1 MTAVAILA
9 DLDKGLWRGLQLVR
23 MRELAKAPTA
33 ALGSDLA
40 PLPNFARLTMVAAAI
55 DVIERAA

>member
-1 MTAVAILA
+1 MDERSWEGLPVAILG

-23 MRELAKAPTA
+23 LRELAKAPAA

-40 PLPNFARLTMVAAAI
+40 SLPNFARPWSQPQ
-55 DVIERAA
+55 